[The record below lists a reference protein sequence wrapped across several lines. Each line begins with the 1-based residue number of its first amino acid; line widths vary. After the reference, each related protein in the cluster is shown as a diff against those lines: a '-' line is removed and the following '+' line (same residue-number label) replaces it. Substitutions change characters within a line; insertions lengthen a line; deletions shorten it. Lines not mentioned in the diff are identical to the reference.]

1 MRLVLLAV
9 QLQRHISVLLHVEEL
24 LEQLLHVVVGLGRR
38 LHEIALPRLRL
49 RLPVRALHLP
59 GVALVALVPHQHD
72 RELHLVALDLPN
84 HLPDRPQLL
93 QALATRDGVDED
105 EGVSFADGEP
115 LHGRELVG
123 ARRVRDLERADVLV
137 AADHLAIRVFD
148 GGYVGLPEGALD
160 EAQDQGGLADASCPE
175 HHHAVVV
182 TLFRHLLTPVW
193 FRRVLQRRE
202 PGVGVVVVVVVGSGW
217 QEAITRGL
225 EEEERERGD
234 ALNLF
239 VS

>member
-24 LEQLLHVVVGLGRR
+24 LEQLLHVVVGLGRS

-93 QALATRDGVDED
+93 QALATRDGVDKD
-105 EGVSFADGEP
+105 EGMSFADGEP

-160 EAQDQGGLADASCPE
+160 EAQDQGGLADASSPE

-182 TLFRHLLTPVW
+182 TLFRHLLTP
-193 FRRVLQRRE
+193 
-202 PGVGVVVVVVVGSGW
+202 
-217 QEAITRGL
+217 
-225 EEEERERGD
+225 
-234 ALNLF
+234 
-239 VS
+239 